1 MAKKTTPST
10 QSDKK
15 EKPIVD
21 TVKIP
26 NFKLSIKCKN
36 QKQKE
41 FVKQMKD
48 PLKQICFGVGSAGT
62 GKTYLSLGVALSL
75 VKDTNSPY
83 KKVVIFVPTC
93 ESTKELQIGYLK
105 GQLED
110 KMEPYKANS
119 RNAVERLL
127 QESGNVDSKGL
138 TAELINK
145 GVVEFELINFVKGK
159 TFSNCICVL
168 EEAEDLSRE
177 DMLLIL
183 TRKGG
188 DTCKMFI
195 SGDDKQISRSDLR
208 NRRERS
214 GLRYAAEIL
223 SDMQEVSVTEFEPSD
238 IVRDPLLTEIIKRF
252 ETNKTF

>member
-1 MAKKTTPST
+1 MAKKTTANQT
-10 QSDKK
+10 EQTDKQ
-15 EKPIVD
+15 PLSVN
-21 TVKIP
+21 KIP
-26 NFKLSIKCKN
+26 HFKLSLKCKN

-48 PLKQICFGVGSAGT
+48 PTKQICFGIGSAGT

-75 VKDTNSPY
+75 VKDPNSPY

-119 RNAVERLL
+119 KNSVEKLL
-127 QESGNVDSKGL
+127 QESGNNESKDL
-138 TAELINK
+138 ANELINK
-145 GVVEFELINFVKGK
+145 GIVEFELINFVKGK
-159 TFSNCICVL
+159 TFSDCVCVL

-188 DTCKMFI
+188 ETCKMFI
-195 SGDDKQISRSDLR
+195 SGDDRQISRSDLR

-214 GLRYAAEIL
+214 GLRYAAEKL
-223 SDMQEVSVTEFEPSD
+223 SDMQEVSVTTFEPSD

-252 ETNKTF
+252 EENLV

>member
-1 MAKKTTPST
+1 MAKKTSSLPT
-10 QSDKK
+10 DK
-15 EKPIVD
+15 
-21 TVKIP
+21 TVKQKTDIP
-26 NFKLSIKCKN
+26 KMPTFKLSLKCKN

-41 FVKQMKD
+41 FVKSMKD
-48 PLKQICFGVGSAGT
+48 TNKQICFGVGSAGT

-83 KKVVIFVPTC
+83 NKVVIFVPTC
-93 ESTKELQIGYLK
+93 ESTKELSMGFLK
-105 GQLED
+105 GDIFEKSQFYKSNSINNIEKLLED
-110 KMEPYKANS
+110 
-119 RNAVERLL
+119 
-127 QESGNVDSKGL
+127 SGNSNPKELTNTLIEKG
-138 TAELINK
+138 II
-145 GVVEFELINFVKGK
+145 EFEFINFVKGK
-159 TFSNCICVL
+159 TFTDCVCVL

-188 DTCKMFI
+188 ETCKMFI

-214 GLRYAAEIL
+214 GLRYAAQIL
-223 SDMQEVSVTEFEPSD
+223 SDMETVSVTNFEPTD

-252 ETNKTF
+252 EENKTF